1 MEKVIKKIEDIENPI
16 DNIFKDNVDKKK
28 RSIGLIHRAYLTQI
42 KNSRKYLASTKTKSE
57 VRGGGK
63 KPWKQKGTGNARA
76 GSSRSPLWKGG
87 GVSFGPKPRTV
98 NKKINKKERRLAVLS
113 ALYLK
118 KQQFIFVEDSSF
130 KSTESMKTKSIT
142 KLLVDLG
149 LKNTEKILFI
159 LTKPNKQF
167 WLASRNLKNV
177 EVTTAN
183 CLNIKQLLSTN
194 HIILS
199 NDSLD
204 SINSTYG
211 KQYA

>member
-1 MEKVIKKIEDIENPI
+1 MEKIVKKIEDIENPI
-16 DNIFKDNVDKKK
+16 DNIFKDNIDKKK

-57 VRGGGK
+57 IRGGGK

-118 KQQFIFVEDSSF
+118 KQQFIFVDDSSF
-130 KSTESMKTKSIT
+130 KVNDGIKTKTVT
-142 KLLVDLG
+142 KLLADLG

-159 LTKPNKQF
+159 LTEPNKKF

-177 EVTTAN
+177 EVTAAN

-199 NDSLD
+199 NASLD

>member
-1 MEKVIKKIEDIENPI
+1 
-16 DNIFKDNVDKKK
+16 
-28 RSIGLIHRAYLTQI
+28 
-42 KNSRKYLASTKTKSE
+42 
-57 VRGGGK
+57 
-63 KPWKQKGTGNARA
+63 
-76 GSSRSPLWKGG
+76 
-87 GVSFGPKPRTV
+87 
-98 NKKINKKERRLAVLS
+98 
-113 ALYLK
+113 
-118 KQQFIFVEDSSF
+118 
-130 KSTESMKTKSIT
+130 MKTKSIT
-142 KLLVDLG
+142 KLLFDLG

>member
-1 MEKVIKKIEDIENPI
+1 V
-16 DNIFKDNVDKKK
+16 V
-28 RSIGLIHRAYLTQI
+28 
-42 KNSRKYLASTKTKSE
+42 
-57 VRGGGK
+57 VVK